1 MEHSQTSPCLL
12 CGQTKLSLLH
22 NRGRGGKKV
31 ENFICENCGFV
42 FILPRPDWSQHSD
55 AYRAGG
61 FSANARQ
68 SDKPT
73 YQKLRQTEEQAAA
86 RFKLLAGYIGAR
98 IRPQTGPDG
107 RPKAL
112 EIGCG
117 AGSLLRY
124 LSAAGWETLGIEP
137 DATYTEN
144 IRERFGLKIENCFLE
159 DFNASSTFD
168 LIASFHVIEHVDSP
182 DAFLGKCRKLLSDD
196 GILLLECP
204 AIDRIYGPTKDFFF
218 WDVHI
223 NTFSFKTLTAFL
235 AKNGF
240 EVTHHAWNGNFINLM
255 ARKSAGPLSPESFFD
270 QPSRIKSR
278 VAGYDNSRWKRKL
291 RQRFDKF
298 YKARNRLKNGIVDL
312 VYPFADAAYDF
323 ISRRKK
329 YTLAPLIPPKN
340 GLSLTHVAF
349 IGHYNAGDTLLP
361 VVLRDL
367 YDQQMGR
374 SVWTQQ
380 HVHKVVDRKT
390 LDRINARDGLVIG
403 GGGLFLRDTNPN
415 QLSGWQWS
423 CSLDTLEKIKVPISV
438 FAVGYNR
445 FRGQPDFAPVFR
457 EHLQLLAEKSVFIG
471 LRNSGSIEQVKTYLP
486 SGLHHKLRFQ
496 PCMTTLVSRLYSEK
510 AKRSIDVPPFIALNC
525 AFDRPQFRYGEKMG
539 LLLTELARAVKAVS
553 RIAPIHYYA
562 HHPDDE
568 HFLPFL
574 EALEVDYKLERLYKR
589 PPAIVLEAYRKPLL
603 VLGMR
608 GHAQLIPFGCERPII
623 SVVSHNKLQYFLDD
637 IQAPHWGID
646 INQPNLPDMLF
657 HKVEQMILNLE
668 ACEQEVREKQDRLW
682 DITIQNLEEIKKSY
696 GA

>member
-1 MEHSQTSPCLL
+1 MEHSQISPCLL
-12 CGQTKLSLLH
+12 CGRTNLSLLH

-31 ENFICENCGFV
+31 ENFICEHCGFV
-42 FILPRPDWSQHSD
+42 FILPRPDWSQHTD
-55 AYRAGG
+55 AYVAGG

-68 SDKPT
+68 SDQPT
-73 YQKLRQTEEQAAA
+73 YQKLRQTEEQAAV
-86 RFKLLAGYIGAR
+86 RYKLLAAYLGAR
-98 IRPQTGPDG
+98 IQPKTSAAGA
-107 RPKAL
+107 PKAL

-117 AGSLLRY
+117 TGSFLRY
-124 LSAAGWETLGIEP
+124 LSAAGWETIGIEP
-137 DATYTEN
+137 DATYTETVKKQ
-144 IRERFGLKIENCFLE
+144 FGLKIENCFLE
-159 DFNASSTFD
+159 DFSTDSRFD

-182 DAFLGKCRKLLSDD
+182 DAFLQKCGELLSDQ
-196 GILLLECP
+196 GVLMLECP
-204 AIDRIYGPTKDFFF
+204 AIDRIYGPNKDFFF

-223 NTFSFKTLTAFL
+223 NTFSLKTLSAFL

-240 EVTHHAWNGNFINLM
+240 EVLSHAWNGSFIQLL
-255 ARKSAGPLSPESFFD
+255 AQKSAKPLLPDAFFD
-270 QPSRIKSR
+270 DFSKIKSR
-278 VAGYDNSRWKRKL
+278 VAAYDRSNWKRKL
-291 RQRFDKF
+291 RGRFTKF
-298 YKARNRLKNGIVDL
+298 YKAKNRLKNGIEDL
-312 VYPFADAAYDF
+312 IYPFADATYDF

-329 YTLAPLIPPKN
+329 YTLAPSPPQKN
-340 GLSLTHVAF
+340 RLSLTHVAF

-367 YDQQMGR
+367 YDRQMGR
-374 SVWTQQ
+374 FAWNQQ
-380 HVHKVVDRKT
+380 HVHHTVDRKA
-390 LDRINARDGLVIG
+390 LDRINAGDGLVIG

-445 FRGQPDFAPVFR
+445 FRGQPDFSPVFR
-457 EHLQLLAEKSVFIG
+457 DHLQLLAEKSVFIG
-471 LRNSGSIEQVKTYLP
+471 LRNYGSIEQVKTYLP
-486 SGLHHKLRFQ
+486 PELHHKLRFQ
-496 PCMTTLVSRLYSEK
+496 PCMTTLVSRLYGEK
-510 AKRSIDVPPFIALNC
+510 AKRVIDTPPFIALNC
-525 AFDRPQFRYGEKMG
+525 AFDRPQFRYGDQIG
-539 LLLTELARAVKAVS
+539 FLLTELAKSIKAVS

-574 EALEVDYKLERLYKR
+574 QALDVDFKLERLYKR

-608 GHAQLIPFGCERPII
+608 GHAQLIPFGCERPIL

-637 IQAPHWGID
+637 IQAPEWGID
-646 INQPNLPDMLF
+646 INQPNLPDVLF
-657 HKVEQMILNLE
+657 HKVEHIVRNLE
-668 ACEQEVREKQDRLW
+668 TFEQEVRVKQDRLW